1 MTSTRIPP
9 LLSVLALAACVAPG
23 PEFPPLGVADA
34 CRASEHRDLLG
45 QSRDRVEGRRF
56 VGAVRVLGP
65 ADAAT
70 MDLQPTRINFD
81 TDDRGTII
89 RVRCG

>member
-1 MTSTRIPP
+1 MRGA
-9 LLSVLALAACVAPG
+9 LALIVALPLAACVAPG
-23 PEFPPLGVADA
+23 PAFPPVGVADA

-56 VGAVRVLGP
+56 AGAVRVLGP
-65 ADAAT
+65 TDAAT
-70 MDLQPTRINFD
+70 MDLQPARINFD

-89 RVRCG
+89 GVRCG